1 VDKEPNAWQVAKD
14 VKTKSGVG
22 ILPTV
27 TTGKGKEDKK
37 KKDDGKPTV
46 TPWKYVGG
54 EVVTRE
60 RTIVDPQTKAKTN
73 QKQWLRW
80 IHEATVAEVAET
92 ADGMTVITY
101 ETALPDGDKG
111 TSAVGTFKMPLSW
124 HLDDGPE
131 DTYNRSFVG
140 FVPEGQVPMEHLKTM
155 LDWNRILRKKVA

>member
-1 VDKEPNAWQVAKD
+1 

-22 ILPTV
+22 LLPNVPIEKKKTDPKSATTAWAYQAGDTV
-27 TTGKGKEDKK
+27 TRMR
-37 KKDDGKPTV
+37 TV
-46 TPWKYVGG
+46 ENP
-54 EVVTRE
+54 
-60 RTIVDPQTKAKTN
+60 DTKVKVQ

-111 TSAVGTFKMPLSW
+111 TSAVGVFKMPLEW
-124 HLDDGPE
+124 HLSDGPE

-155 LDWNRILRKKVA
+155 LDWNKILRKKVV

>member
-1 VDKEPNAWQVAKD
+1 MRQKEKGEAK
-14 VKTKSGVG
+14 S
-22 ILPTV
+22 
-27 TTGKGKEDKK
+27 TT
-37 KKDDGKPTV
+37 
-46 TPWKYVGG
+46 TPWTYHAERYGH
-54 EVVTRE
+54 TR
-60 RTIVDPQTKAKTN
+60 RAQFTDPQTKVTVQ

-111 TSAVGTFKMPLSW
+111 TSAVGIFKMPLSW

-140 FVPEGQVPMEHLKTM
+140 YVPEGQVPMEHLKTM
-155 LDWNRILRKKVA
+155 LDWNRILRKKVV